1 MGDIRVEV
9 VPAGGAYG
17 EDLAGPPAPEL
28 FATRAGEIADSLAEV
43 ATQFRTR
50 INDAI
55 GQEDADGWRL
65 GQVEVA
71 FGLQAEA
78 GTGVLIARVSAG
90 ATFTAT
96 LTWMR

>member
-9 VPAGGAYG
+9 VRAADAYG
-17 EDLAGPPAPEL
+17 QDLAGPPVPEL
-28 FATRAGEIADSLAEV
+28 FSARAGEIADSVAEV
-43 ATQFRTR
+43 ATQFRAR
-50 INDAI
+50 IDDSV
-55 GQEDADGWRL
+55 GREKADGWRL

-78 GTGVLIARVSAG
+78 GTGILIAKASAG

-96 LTWMR
+96 LTWTR

>member
-9 VPAGGAYG
+9 VPAVDTYG
-17 EDLAGPPAPEL
+17 QDLAGPPMPEL
-28 FATRAGEIADSLAEV
+28 FSARAGEIADSVAEV
-43 ATQFRTR
+43 ATQFRAR
-50 INDAI
+50 IDDAI
-55 GQEDADGWRL
+55 SREEADGWRL

-78 GTGVLIARVSAG
+78 GAGVLIAKASAG

-96 LTWMR
+96 LTWTR